1 MTVISRP
8 KILVFTVI
16 YARVCTLVLPILSFF
31 LPSLYPV
38 LLPRRDSPASCLTA
52 SPILAASQATCT
64 AWGLPT
70 LRPCTPADLIDPDRP
85 PMMTASRQ
93 RAHIIYQASQ
103 WSLSPWPSSRPRDG
117 VRPFR
122 CLMALVALKEGHS
135 HRRLAVDDTRRS
147 V

>member
-1 MTVISRP
+1 
-8 KILVFTVI
+8 
-16 YARVCTLVLPILSFF
+16 
-31 LPSLYPV
+31 
-38 LLPRRDSPASCLTA
+38 
-52 SPILAASQATCT
+52 
-64 AWGLPT
+64 
-70 LRPCTPADLIDPDRP
+70 
-85 PMMTASRQ
+85 MMTASRQ

-147 V
+147 VPTTTGRRWCPWTRRSWRSTCWRWTTNPWTAPRSLGSCAAPGTGSPSWSRRRARWSCSRWTCSPTSA